1 MQMLNYIIAK
11 SCPFLDSLLMLDMRI
26 NSNLEDAKLY
36 FFHIWFSDMFK
47 RYINGK
53 LAQNKSKIL
62 LPDVAVRAR
71 REKIS
76 RLNSAKAKVFAVLPV
91 IRRMRVDLTL

>member
-1 MQMLNYIIAK
+1 
-11 SCPFLDSLLMLDMRI
+11 
-26 NSNLEDAKLY
+26 
-36 FFHIWFSDMFK
+36 MFK

-76 RLNSAKAKVFAVLPV
+76 RLNSAKSKSICCFASNTSHESGINFMTKTNSYNFDTVLSHLYSH
-91 IRRMRVDLTL
+91 ILWHL